1 MSDIFDETEENL
13 RADQWVTIVKKSWPW
28 VAGALGLALVITL
41 GVWGYISW
49 QQGVAAKASDTYQA
63 ALDSVVKGD
72 KTVARAKFEETA
84 KLGNS
89 TYKAFA
95 LSQLAGLAV
104 DDKKTDEAIK
114 DLDEAAKASSSP
126 LISDTAALKAAY
138 LAMDKASFADMQT
151 RLTPLVK
158 DGRPLVPLAKEA
170 LAMAKLQAGDVKGA
184 RADLQILSV
193 TLGTPDGIRQRAQA
207 YVQAIDSGAV
217 ATATALMKEPE
228 ASMPVSTGPV
238 GAPGMPAAQ

>member
-1 MSDIFDETEENL
+1 VSDIFDETEESL

-28 VAGALGLALVITL
+28 VAGVLGLALVIAL
-41 GVWGYISW
+41 SIWGYTSW
-49 QQGVAAKASDTYQA
+49 QQSIAAKASDTYQA
-63 ALDSVVKGD
+63 AVDSVVKGD
-72 KTVARAKFEETA
+72 KAVAKSKFEETV
-84 KLGNS
+84 KLGNA

-95 LSQLAGLAV
+95 LMQLAGLAV

-126 LISDTAALKAAY
+126 LVSDTAALKAAY
-138 LAMDKASFADMQT
+138 LAMDKATFADMQK

-170 LAMAKLQAGDVKGA
+170 MAMAKLQSGDVKGA

-193 TLGTPDGIRQRAQA
+193 TLGTPDGIRQRAQS
-207 YVQAIDSGAV
+207 YVQAIDSGAIP
-217 ATATALMKEPE
+217 TAAALMKEPE
-228 ASMPVSTGPV
+228 ASLPAAPAGLAGPQ
-238 GAPGMPAAQ
+238 AMPAQ